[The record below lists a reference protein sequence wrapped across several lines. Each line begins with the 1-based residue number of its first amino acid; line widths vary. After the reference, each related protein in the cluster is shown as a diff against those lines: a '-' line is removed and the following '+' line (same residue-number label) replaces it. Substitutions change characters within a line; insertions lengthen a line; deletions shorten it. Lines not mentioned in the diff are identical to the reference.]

1 MTRESELLIAALG
14 WAVTNKNKELSLSVD
29 WEKLLR
35 LTKRH
40 MLLPLLGDG
49 LQKAGCWE
57 SVPQEVAKTLE
68 KAAMHAVY
76 HDAQTEHI
84 RAKLEKGLK
93 EE

>member
-29 WEKLLR
+29 WERLLH
-35 LTKRH
+35 LAKRH

-57 SVPQEVAKTLE
+57 SVPQEAAKTLE

-84 RAKLEKGLK
+84 RAKLEKG
-93 EE
+93 